1 MYRNSEDMTV
11 TRLSRYTF
19 YFNGR
24 KELKISN
31 LVFDLTLLLIVFIAL
46 MMFAMPHYTVWS
58 QRMAGEAA
66 LAKAS
71 QDRQIKVQEAIATK
85 DSAGMLADAEAIR
98 AEGVARANHIIG
110 DSLKGNEDYLRY
122 LWIDSLDKTKGQVIY
137 IPTEGNLPVLESQRL
152 NQVSK

>member
-1 MYRNSEDMTV
+1 MSEDKV
-11 TRLSRYTF
+11 VKLSRYTLLV
-19 YFNGR
+19 NSR
-24 KELKISN
+24 KQLKISN
-31 LVFDLTLLLIVFIAL
+31 IVIDSVAVFIAFNL
-46 MMFAMPHYTVWS
+46 FMMFAMPHYTVWS

-152 NQVSK
+152 NK